1 MSTAADAEVCIC
13 LGRIEESAEWD
24 GRPYARDLGH
34 RAGMV
39 PTREARAL
47 VWLLRGT
54 DADVE
59 KARAYCA
66 EPGCEWEVYVLPV
79 EEPDP
84 IAATK
89 RAVHLRHPA
98 TPPPGTAPAK
108 RMGRKRR

>member
-1 MSTAADAEVCIC
+1 
-13 LGRIEESAEWD
+13 
-24 GRPYARDLGH
+24 
-34 RAGMV
+34 MV
-39 PTREARAL
+39 ATREARAL

-54 DADVE
+54 AADVE

-79 EEPDP
+79 EESDP

-98 TPPPGTAPAK
+98 TPPSAPAK
-108 RMGRKRR
+108 RTRRRP

>member
-1 MSTAADAEVCIC
+1 MSTAADAEACIC
-13 LGRIEESAEWD
+13 LGRVEESAEWD

-79 EEPDP
+79 EESDP

-98 TPPPGTAPAK
+98 TPPPAPAK
-108 RMGRKRR
+108 RTRRRP